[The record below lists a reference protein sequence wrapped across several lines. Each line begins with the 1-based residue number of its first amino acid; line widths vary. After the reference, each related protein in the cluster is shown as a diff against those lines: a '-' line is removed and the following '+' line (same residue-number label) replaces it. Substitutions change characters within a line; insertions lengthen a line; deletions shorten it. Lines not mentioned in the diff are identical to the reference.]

1 MKCVFCGKDEHYFK
15 GVNYVSNDGNVHF
28 FCSSK
33 CKKNSLELKRD
44 KRKLKW
50 TAAYHEERAKTIVK
64 DKAKADKAAGI
75 ETPVEAK
82 KEKKK

>member
-1 MKCVFCGKDEHYFK
+1 MVKCVFCGKDEDYFR
-15 GVNYVSNDGNVHF
+15 GMNYISNDGNTHF

-33 CKKNSLELKRD
+33 CRKNALQLKRD

-50 TAAYHEERAKTIVK
+50 TAAYQEERAKTIVK

-75 ETPVEAK
+75 EVKVES
-82 KEKKK
+82 KKK

>member
-1 MKCVFCGKDEHYFK
+1 MVKCVFCGKEENNFR
-15 GVNYVSNDGNVHF
+15 GINYIANDGTVHF
-28 FCSSK
+28 FCTSK
-33 CKKNSLELKRD
+33 CRKNALELKRD

-75 ETPVEAK
+75 EAPVEAK
-82 KEKKK
+82 KK